1 MYKSRLIKHVLS
13 HIEEESKTSKKCGK
27 TFRKRD
33 YFTNHTR
40 ICEDSIDFI
49 PAMSK
54 VAQSSDNITI
64 EDRTVGEVTSL
75 RWG

>member
-1 MYKSRLIKHVLS
+1 MKKKVRQVRNVEKSF
-13 HIEEESKTSKKCGK
+13 T
-27 TFRKRD
+27 KRD
-33 YFTNHTR
+33 YFNTR

-75 RWG
+75 R